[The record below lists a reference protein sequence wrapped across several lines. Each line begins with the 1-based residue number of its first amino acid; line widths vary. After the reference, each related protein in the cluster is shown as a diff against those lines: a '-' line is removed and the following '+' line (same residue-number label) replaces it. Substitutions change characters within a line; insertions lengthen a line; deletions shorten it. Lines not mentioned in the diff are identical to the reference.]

1 MENTNKRYETVTQ
14 NVKLLRTGLFDEELL
29 RIPDGK
35 VVRMGVV
42 LKGNTEDRIINASV
56 LDNNNEIIRPIETGF
71 LQKTASGSF
80 LEGFMPVDFEGGR
93 QYQVRLTALVL
104 PLGVEEPV
112 AQFLFIIE
120 KR

>member
-1 MENTNKRYETVTQ
+1 MENTKRYEFVTQ
-14 NVKLLRTGLFDEELL
+14 NVKLLSTGLFNEESL

-42 LKGNTEDRIINASV
+42 LKGNTQDRLINASV
-56 LDNNNEIIRPIETGF
+56 LDNNNEIIKPIEVGF

-80 LEGFMPVDFEGGR
+80 LEGFMPVEFDGGR
-93 QYQVRLTALVL
+93 TYDVKLTALVL
-104 PLGVEEPV
+104 PTGGQEPV
-112 AQFLFIIE
+112 AQFVFIIE